1 VPAKVIVYTL
11 NYCPYCYRVKELL
24 KKKGI
29 AFEEVDFTQNDSLRE
44 EVAKK
49 SGQSTAPQVFVD
61 GKPIGGYAE
70 VKRLDEQGLLEKAI
84 RSE

>member
-1 VPAKVIVYTL
+1 MVVYTL

-29 AFEEVDFTQNDSLRE
+29 AFEEIDFTDDDRLRE
-44 EVAKK
+44 EIAKK
-49 SGQSTAPQVFVD
+49 SGQETAPQVFVN

-70 VKRLDEQGLLEKAI
+70 VRRLDEQGLLEKMI
-84 RSE
+84 PQE